1 MSIIR
6 PQQLSAVHRP
16 RDQDEPAR
24 RPEPVYR
31 RLARL
36 ASAGVAL
43 LAATGAGA
51 QEVTLHRSSKAG
63 DRLTPLPAISFMDGA
78 APAAPHFK
86 INESAQLQRMIG
98 FGASFNEAGM
108 ISLNSLEPAAQ
119 EKVLELL
126 FDVEKG
132 AGFSAMK
139 TVIGTTDFMSAG
151 PFYTYNDTAGD
162 VEMKNFSIAR
172 DLEPNGLVPFI
183 KRAKKHGNFILQ
195 ATMDYPPNWMLMD
208 VKTNQDVNE
217 KYYDALSL
225 YFLRYLQEYQKQG
238 ITIDFLSPFN
248 EPMGYTKI
256 PYKKIGVLIK
266 NHLGPLL
273 HRSDVPTRLQL
284 SDNID
289 RRTALRDFPPVL
301 DDPDVFKYIAG
312 LAYHGYDWRQ
322 QSIRPDKE
330 KGYLFEEFKAIAEL
344 RRRYRTLPLWMTEI
358 CHYNGGTPWAK
369 PLPRYE
375 FEDGDWWGQQLFSDV
390 EAGAAGWTYWNMIL
404 DQTGGPWL
412 VSIVHGN
419 PENNAQQPVVIIN
432 RDTKEVTYTGVYYY
446 LAHFSKFVRPTATR
460 IASPGQVDGVRC
472 LAFRHADGRIVT
484 QLLNSNRTETKV
496 TLSWKDKTLEV
507 TLPAVSLTTCSWQSP
522 M

>member
-1 MSIIR
+1 MSI
-6 PQQLSAVHRP
+6 QLFSPKHN
-16 RDQDEPAR
+16 
-24 RPEPVYR
+24 
-31 RLARL
+31 RLR
-36 ASAGVAL
+36 L
-43 LAATGAGA
+43 LAGIIALVLGADLAPA
-51 QEVTLHRSSKAG
+51 QEVAVYRSSESG
-63 DRLTPLPAISFMDGA
+63 ERLTQLPGVAFAAG
-78 APAAPHFK
+78 APAAKPDFK

-108 ISLNSLEPAAQ
+108 ISLNSLDPTAQ
-119 EKVLELL
+119 EKVLESL

-139 TVIGTTDFMSAG
+139 TVIGGTDFMSAG
-151 PFYTYNDTAGD
+151 PFFTYNDTPGD
-162 VEMKNFSIAR
+162 VEMKHFSIAR
-172 DLEPNGLVPFI
+172 DLEPNGLVPYI
-183 KRAKKHGNFILQ
+183 KRAKKYGHFILQ
-195 ATMDYPPNWMLMD
+195 ATMDYPPDWMLMD
-208 VKTNQDVNE
+208 VNTNQDVNE

-225 YFLRYLQEYQKQG
+225 YFLRYLQEYEKQG
-238 ITIDFLSPFN
+238 IKIDYLSPFN

-273 HRSDVPTRLQL
+273 HQSGLPTRLQL

-289 RRTALRDFPPVL
+289 RRTALRDFPQAL
-301 DDPDVFKYIAG
+301 DDPEVFRYISG

-322 QSIRPDKE
+322 QSIRPAKE
-330 KGYLFEEFKAIAEL
+330 AGYPYEEFKAIAEL

-358 CHYNGGTPWAK
+358 CHYAGGTPWAK

-375 FEDGDWWGQQLFSDV
+375 FEDGDWWGQQLFSDI

-412 VSIVHGN
+412 VSIVHGD

-432 RDTKEVTYTGVYYY
+432 RETKEVTYTGLYYY
-446 LAHFSKFVRPTATR
+446 LAHFSKFVRPASTR
-460 IASPGQVDGVRC
+460 IASPGKVDGVRC
-472 LAFRHADGRIVT
+472 LAFKHADGRIVT
-484 QLLNSNRTETKV
+484 QLLNSNQAETKV
-496 TLSWKDKTLEV
+496 TVSWKDKTLEIS
-507 TLPAVSLTTCSWQSP
+507 LPAISLTTCVWQSE